1 MKPGY
6 YWHSL
11 TTIGDRSMTWETE
24 AVRQYAY
31 AIGSE
36 NTERAW
42 ILSPFDTW
50 EPNPFYIGEP
60 QPHPNEENY
69 ED

>member
-1 MKPGY
+1 
-6 YWHSL
+6 
-11 TTIGDRSMTWETE
+11 MTWETE

-31 AIGSE
+31 EIGHE
-36 NTERAW
+36 NTGRAW

>member
-1 MKPGY
+1 
-6 YWHSL
+6 
-11 TTIGDRSMTWETE
+11 MTWETE

-31 AIGSE
+31 AIGYE
-36 NTERAW
+36 TPERAW

-50 EPNPFYIGEP
+50 EPNPFYVGKP
-60 QPHPNEENY
+60 QRHPNEEHY